1 MKPKFNPCAALP
13 PSRAWRPVVCLI
25 IGMLLGACGGQGST
39 NTNTG
44 TSGDARAAP
53 PNQGQ
58 PGAAGSPA
66 TVMAGA
72 YGMAPTPFGEEL
84 VSYVWTQN
92 GVTSWMALYMP
103 SSKDPDYYPPV
114 LYRGVVSLQTNG
126 AALAE
131 ITSFDMQ
138 YKLKTGT
145 AAVSAASSSAYQMAL
160 KGVDLTDAGSG
171 IQFTATALATSAE
184 VNREWTGTW
193 ADAGPGGSIKTSA
206 RLSVQNGKGN
216 TDFGNCDLGVSLAQ
230 QGSAKPYFLAS
241 VALASAPG
249 KFCARAPSAGN
260 QTTLSGI
267 AFIHDTVVGS
277 ATVKR
282 LEIMLT
288 DASGS
293 GISFRGDHP

>member
-1 MKPKFNPCAALP
+1 M
-13 PSRAWRPVVCLI
+13 VCLV

-58 PGAAGSPA
+58 PGAAGSPS

-72 YGMAPTPFGEEL
+72 YGMAPTPLGEEL
-84 VSYVWTQN
+84 VSFVWPQN
-92 GVTSWMALYMP
+92 GVTNWMALYMP
-103 SSKDPDYYPPV
+103 SSTNPDYYPPV
-114 LYRGVVSLQTNG
+114 LYRGVVSLQTHG
-126 AALAE
+126 AALAAV
-131 ITSFDMQ
+131 TSFDKQ

-145 AAVSAASSSAYQMAL
+145 AAVSDASHSAYQMAL
-160 KGVDLTDAGSG
+160 QGVDLTDGGSG
-171 IQFTATALATSAE
+171 IQFAATALATSAQ

-193 ADAGPGGSIKTSA
+193 ADAGQGGSIKTSA

-216 TDFGNCDLGVSLAQ
+216 TNFGNCDLGVSLAQ
-230 QGSAKPYFLAS
+230 EGTAKPYFFAS
-241 VALASAPG
+241 VTLASAPG
-249 KFCARAPSAGN
+249 KVCARAPSAGT

-267 AFIHDTVVGS
+267 AFIHDTVVVS